1 MELVQTLLTATTAV
15 VSPDLLDK
23 IVKVSLEKNWGIGLE
38 SELKQPKHV
47 SKASGTFNSKTGHKI
62 TIKPGC

>member
-1 MELVQTLLTATTAV
+1 MELVQTHLRATTAV
-15 VSPDLLDK
+15 VWPDLLDK

-47 SKASGTFNSKTGHKI
+47 STASGAFVLYKN
-62 TIKPGC
+62 

>member
-47 SKASGTFNSKTGHKI
+47 STASGAFVLYKN
-62 TIKPGC
+62 